1 MIDLTVLRSH
11 LNDLG
16 TPLVLAASDALLP
29 PALRDLLGTT
39 PAAGLSLTPAPD
51 GITLERGKL
60 TVAGSAGGDW
70 PVEGFP
76 GLTVSLS
83 TAVLVIKDDDVAPT
97 VTVQVTGTLA
107 LGGEWVAVRLVP
119 DLLGEAAGWKLTLT
133 GTVAAMSATDLL
145 LLGLDDPGLADSGL
159 NLLDSAVEFDPAR
172 FALSF
177 FPGTGVSP
185 SYTFTLTVMGAR
197 WAPLP
202 SLPSVD
208 AVDIVAYVLPGA
220 YTVELVAE
228 LAIGGVR
235 VDVGV
240 SVGPSP
246 QWTVFLRPPEG
257 GSLPGLAALA
267 GLLGGTDDGL
277 AGRTRTALGT
287 VSDDSS
293 GFDAA
298 ITAVTAG
305 LSWKT
310 PSLDYVEI
318 DSVLTLRGLKLA
330 VSLLLPDITL
340 RGSLYQG
347 QAANVAAVLAS
358 FGLPADGVPA
368 KLAVT
373 AADFS
378 AQPGSGGYQ
387 LALTVDDLWGV
398 GPLALEEV
406 AFSVAYDPFDQFTVS
421 VAGVLGLG
429 ERTRLRVSGGHD
441 AQAGWWF
448 AGSTDQGALLDIGD
462 VLAKLAGSFGIDTVP
477 GPLRTMALT
486 EVSASFAGG
495 TGAFSLTCA
504 GYLEIA
510 DTTLALR
517 VSADVTRGSTSE
529 EDPSTVTGGKGYTA
543 RFHGVLTYG
552 DLNFEVLFDL
562 TGTGAETFVATYS
575 RGGDAVTMDL
585 RDLIAELSADAAA
598 KVPAGLSIGL
608 RDAKFIRTKP
618 AVTAPATWVIG
629 LDLSAAVSMAGLPVV
644 GPRLPP
650 DTTLAV
656 QNLQILYASAP
667 VPADTT
673 ARVNAL
679 LGSTIVPLPAPGL
692 TGGPAVLMQLALGAA
707 SETLSLGLAAA
718 DTPATPSRT
727 ATATAMTAP
736 VTPKQAQTDD
746 NVLWYKL
753 QTAYGP
759 VQVNR
764 VGVAYR
770 HAAGQ
775 PATLAFLLDAAISV
789 GGLTLSCDGLSVQV
803 ALADLTAVPTFSL
816 NGLGLS
822 YSEGPVEISGAFLKT
837 TLTYQ
842 EKDYD
847 AFSGKAV
854 IRTKAF
860 TVGALGSY
868 VQLDAGPSMFV
879 YAFLDYPIGGPAFF
893 FVRGLAAGF
902 GYNRRLIAP
911 AVDAIVD
918 FPLVAEAVGTVQPS
932 DLPGELARLQEA
944 IPPSPGDYF
953 LAIGVHFTSFEM
965 IDSFLLLT
973 IGFGHRVE
981 LNVLGLST
989 VVLPA
994 PGARQAGVTPIA
1006 EIQLALKATFA
1017 PDDGYFALLA
1027 QLTANSFLLD
1037 RACKLTGGFAFVIWF
1052 GPEHKGD
1059 FVLTAGGYHP
1069 QFVVPSHYPAVPRLG
1084 FNWKVSDR
1092 LALKGTGYFALT
1104 PGALMA
1110 GGSLNATYE
1119 DGSLRAW
1126 FDTTL
1131 DFLIA
1136 WQPFH
1141 YQAAFHLSVGA
1152 SHTFAFFGTH
1162 TITVQVGA
1170 DVRFWGPD
1178 FGGTAFI
1185 DLDIIS
1191 FTIDFGAK
1199 AGDEAKPVKWDTFR
1213 DAQLP
1218 PAGKVVTVALQGGGL
1233 HSGNG
1238 TDLGQVD
1245 PLRLEIITDSAIP
1258 STGGLAG
1265 GTDLGAGAAFG
1276 IAPVGLQGGFTS
1288 TQELTIT
1295 RDGVAAESYFRFKS
1309 ITKSLPAAQWGDE
1322 LVPTL
1327 KKPALVDGL
1336 LTGYVIRPVP
1346 PDEPADPPSV
1356 PLADL
1361 RAGTPLFTEQDAFD
1375 WQPLAPY
1382 QGADQPLDLAAG
1394 TDARAAIAGKL
1405 LPGATIDL
1413 GGLTPADF
1421 LLKPQVAAHV

>member
-1 MIDLTVLRSH
+1 
-11 LNDLG
+11 
-16 TPLVLAASDALLP
+16 
-29 PALRDLLGTT
+29 
-39 PAAGLSLTPAPD
+39 
-51 GITLERGKL
+51 
-60 TVAGSAGGDW
+60 
-70 PVEGFP
+70 
-76 GLTVSLS
+76 
-83 TAVLVIKDDDVAPT
+83 
-97 VTVQVTGTLA
+97 
-107 LGGEWVAVRLVP
+107 
-119 DLLGEAAGWKLTLT
+119 
-133 GTVAAMSATDLL
+133 
-145 LLGLDDPGLADSGL
+145 
-159 NLLDSAVEFDPAR
+159 
-172 FALSF
+172 
-177 FPGTGVSP
+177 
-185 SYTFTLTVMGAR
+185 
-197 WAPLP
+197 
-202 SLPSVD
+202 
-208 AVDIVAYVLPGA
+208 
-220 YTVELVAE
+220 
-228 LAIGGVR
+228 
-235 VDVGV
+235 
-240 SVGPSP
+240 
-246 QWTVFLRPPEG
+246 
-257 GSLPGLAALA
+257 
-267 GLLGGTDDGL
+267 
-277 AGRTRTALGT
+277 
-287 VSDDSS
+287 
-293 GFDAA
+293 
-298 ITAVTAG
+298 
-305 LSWKT
+305 
-310 PSLDYVEI
+310 
-318 DSVLTLRGLKLA
+318 
-330 VSLLLPDITL
+330 
-340 RGSLYQG
+340 
-347 QAANVAAVLAS
+347 
-358 FGLPADGVPA
+358 
-368 KLAVT
+368 
-373 AADFS
+373 
-378 AQPGSGGYQ
+378 
-387 LALTVDDLWGV
+387 
-398 GPLALEEV
+398 
-406 AFSVAYDPFDQFTVS
+406 
-421 VAGVLGLG
+421 
-429 ERTRLRVSGGHD
+429 
-441 AQAGWWF
+441 
-448 AGSTDQGALLDIGD
+448 
-462 VLAKLAGSFGIDTVP
+462 
-477 GPLRTMALT
+477 
-486 EVSASFAGG
+486 
-495 TGAFSLTCA
+495 
-504 GYLEIA
+504 
-510 DTTLALR
+510 
-517 VSADVTRGSTSE
+517 
-529 EDPSTVTGGKGYTA
+529 
-543 RFHGVLTYG
+543 
-552 DLNFEVLFDL
+552 
-562 TGTGAETFVATYS
+562 
-575 RGGDAVTMDL
+575 
-585 RDLIAELSADAAA
+585 
-598 KVPAGLSIGL
+598 
-608 RDAKFIRTKP
+608 
-618 AVTAPATWVIG
+618 
-629 LDLSAAVSMAGLPVV
+629 MAGLPVV

-650 DTTLAV
+650 GTTLAV

-679 LGSTIVPLPAPGL
+679 LGSTIVPLPETGL
-692 TGGPAVLMQLALGAA
+692 TGGPAVLVELALGAA
-707 SETLSLGLAAA
+707 RQTLSLGLAPA
-718 DTPATPSRT
+718 DTPADTSRT
-727 ATATAMTAP
+727 ATATATAP
-736 VTPKQAQTDD
+736 ATPKQAQTDD
-746 NVLWYKL
+746 NVLWYKV
-753 QTAYGP
+753 QAAYGP

-770 HAAGQ
+770 HAEGR

-803 ALADLTAVPTFSL
+803 SPADLTAVPTFSL
-816 NGLGLS
+816 NGLGLA
-822 YSEGPVEISGAFLKT
+822 YSEGPVEISGAFLKS
-837 TLTYQ
+837 TLKY
-842 EKDYD
+842 EGKDYD
-847 AFSGKAV
+847 AFGGKAV
-854 IRTKAF
+854 IGTKTF

-911 AVDAIVD
+911 AVDAIVG
-918 FPLVAEAVGTVQPS
+918 FPLVAEAVGAVQPS

-994 PGARQAGVTPIA
+994 PGAQQAGVTPIA

-1152 SHTFAFFGTH
+1152 SHTFSFFGTH

-1191 FTIDFGAK
+1191 FMIDFGAK
-1199 AGDEAKPVKWDTFR
+1199 EGGEAKPVTWATFR
-1213 DAQLP
+1213 AAQLP
-1218 PAGKVVTVALQGGGL
+1218 PAGKVVTMALQDGGL
-1233 HSGNG
+1233 HSGKG

-1245 PLRLEIITDSAIP
+1245 PLRLEIVTDSAIP
-1258 STGGLAG
+1258 GTRGLAG
-1265 GTDLGAGAAFG
+1265 GTNLGAGAAFG
-1276 IAPVGLQGGFTS
+1276 IAPVGLRGGFTS
-1288 TQELTIT
+1288 THELTIT
-1295 RDGVAAESYFRFKS
+1295 RDGVAAESYFRFKPV
-1309 ITKSLPAAQWGDE
+1309 TKSLPAAQWGEE

-1327 KKPALVDGL
+1327 KKPALVEGL
-1336 LTGYVIRPVP
+1336 LTGYVIRPIP

-1382 QGADQPLDLAAG
+1382 HGADQPLDLAAG

-1421 LLKPQVAAHV
+1421 LLTPQVAAHV